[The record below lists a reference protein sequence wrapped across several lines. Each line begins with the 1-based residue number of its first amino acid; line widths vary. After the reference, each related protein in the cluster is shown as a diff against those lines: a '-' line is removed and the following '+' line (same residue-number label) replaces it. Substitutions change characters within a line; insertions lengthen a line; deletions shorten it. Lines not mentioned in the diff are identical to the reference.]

1 MKSLGVPNE
10 KYPSFPQLKPQQLC
24 TVARHTPS
32 YVCYSTLQEVLFLVH
47 VSEVIMMHFIGHVP
61 GNFTSISPNVAYEIF
76 ESLFLYISKDNC
88 INFNKPFVSPSFIN
102 EHIQKSTNI

>member
-24 TVARHTPS
+24 TVARHTPL
-32 YVCYSTLQEVLFLVH
+32 YVCYYMYTLQEVLFLVH

-61 GNFTSISPNVAYEIF
+61 GNFTSISPYVAYEIF
-76 ESLFLYISKDNC
+76 
-88 INFNKPFVSPSFIN
+88 
-102 EHIQKSTNI
+102 